1 MVPVQGGG
9 SKLPPPTKEKKVE
22 TRYIAVYRPMRK
34 TSEDG
39 RREKIDIL
47 LHVDLELDTKAE
59 NVNIS
64 MEGLEHVNVCLA
76 SFLTKGVS
84 YAQEKYNEYK
94 QSPKDIEPIEEPKA
108 DTRTKRES
116 QRPSKR
122 EIEEMRAWG
131 KAYQAKRESK

>member
-1 MVPVQGGG
+1 MHYAFPMDEH
-9 SKLPPPTKEKKVE
+9 LDLLRRNAKE
-22 TRYIAVYRPMRK
+22 MH
-34 TSEDG
+34 G
-39 RREKIDIL
+39 
-47 LHVDLELDTKAE
+47 LDQ
-59 NVNIS
+59 
-64 MEGLEHVNVCLA
+64 VNVCLA

-94 QSPKDIEPIEEPKA
+94 QSSKDIEPIEEPKVDA
-108 DTRTKRES
+108 RTKRES

>member
-1 MVPVQGGG
+1 MGLFSKIKDWFTMVPVQGGG
-9 SKLPPPTKEKKVE
+9 SKLPPPPMEETEKNE
-22 TRYIAVYRPMRK
+22 IWMRLSVSRK
-34 TSEDG
+34 GD
-39 RREKIDIL
+39 
-47 LHVDLELDTKAE
+47 
-59 NVNIS
+59 NVCIE
-64 MEGLEHVNVCLA
+64 MHGLEKVNVCLA

-108 DTRTKRES
+108 DTRAKRES

-122 EIEEMRAWG
+122 DIEEMRAWG

>member
-1 MVPVQGGG
+1 M
-9 SKLPPPTKEKKVE
+9 
-22 TRYIAVYRPMRK
+22 
-34 TSEDG
+34 
-39 RREKIDIL
+39 
-47 LHVDLELDTKAE
+47 
-59 NVNIS
+59 
-64 MEGLEHVNVCLA
+64 CLA

-122 EIEEMRAWG
+122 EIEKMKAWA
-131 KAYQAKRESK
+131 KAEQVKRESK